1 MSLFIVHVIYNPHL
15 GVVLYESEG
24 FMEKS
29 HSSLMGKIFMFI
41 PRAASAVVTF
51 KSPPISPR
59 KPPIGGGLVIRRDAR
74 RRFKNDSFDSREP
87 ASPIVSCVGQVK
99 KSKNRK
105 KKKKK
110 EEEADSMEMTARA
123 PTKPPLDRPIA
134 LKKKEPHMH
143 MTIILKLFKSKKLQ
157 GEKSHGY
164 DDAGPNI
171 GYNNENQVPPLGH
184 LKQFSSSR
192 SVLAN
197 FDSMSHNGTA
207 VARDNVLEH
216 GHQRE
221 ERDNV
226 LEHGHQREERLARV
240 TQSGPIEVISCRGYG
255 EDILLQ
261 PRKEVNLWK
270 RRTGIRPP
278 MTLRL

>member
-15 GVVLYESEG
+15 SVVPYESEG

-110 EEEADSMEMTARA
+110 EEADSMEMTARA
-123 PTKPPLDRPIA
+123 PTKPPLDLPIA

-157 GEKSHGY
+157 GEKSHGC

-207 VARDNVLEH
+207 VA
-216 GHQRE
+216 
-221 ERDNV
+221 RDNV